1 MAGGC
6 CGRSGDAPF
15 CSGMLRSVPFG
26 SGMFQDAPGSFPPRY
41 PRSPLAPAAGSGR
54 APGPV
59 TAHVTARMA
68 AVAGGWRARRRR
80 RRRRGRG
87 EEEEEDDEDEGE
99 GGPGTEAV
107 LRRLREAR

>member
-1 MAGGC
+1 MAAGGC
-6 CGRSGDAPF
+6 GG
-15 CSGMLRSVPFG
+15 SGMLGAVPG
-26 SGMFQDAPGSFPPRY
+26 CSGIPQ
-41 PRSPLAPAAGSGR
+41 LVPAAGSGR

-68 AVAGGWRARRRR
+68 AVAGGWGAGRARR

-87 EEEEEDDEDEGE
+87 EEKEKDEDEEEE